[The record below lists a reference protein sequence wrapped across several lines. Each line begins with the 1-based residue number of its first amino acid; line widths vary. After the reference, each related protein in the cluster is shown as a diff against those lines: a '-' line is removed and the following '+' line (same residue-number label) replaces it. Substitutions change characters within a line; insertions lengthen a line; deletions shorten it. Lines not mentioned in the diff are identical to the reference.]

1 MPLWEDEIASKLL
14 DGKNI
19 IIAAYGNSLRALS
32 KYIEQISDE
41 DIMGLEMTTGQPAN
55 QLSTTSMKNLMSF
68 QRQNTKI
75 LINQILLSTHFGGC
89 FFYWN
94 RCWFLGLGRWK
105 RVISDATMTIILEIM
120 VLVRRK
126 IDVLRF
132 GNPIKRHALLA
143 LWFKVW
149 FYINDTY
156 YGMKKATKG
165 CS

>member
-68 QRQNTKI
+68 QRENTKI

-89 FFYWN
+89 FF
-94 RCWFLGLGRWK
+94 
-105 RVISDATMTIILEIM
+105 IEIGA
-120 VLVRRK
+120 
-126 IDVLRF
+126 DF
-132 GNPIKRHALLA
+132 G
-143 LWFKVW
+143 
-149 FYINDTY
+149 
-156 YGMKKATKG
+156 G
-165 CS
+165 